1 MQLFRS
7 VSPSMEAASH
17 TDICCLSIC
26 LRSPVPPRLRGSL
39 PSLSSLCGGYQSERE
54 ERRIPVDTSVLL
66 PAGIGVF
73 YTLLILV
80 ASKCTA
86 QRSTAIQISPEI
98 AEINFALQEG
108 QTIVGVMDTKKA
120 MRFYIGN
127 D

>member
-1 MQLFRS
+1 M
-7 VSPSMEAASH
+7 
-17 TDICCLSIC
+17 
-26 LRSPVPPRLRGSL
+26 
-39 PSLSSLCGGYQSERE
+39 
-54 ERRIPVDTSVLL
+54 DTSVLL

-80 ASKCTA
+80 SILVSLKLTA

-108 QTIVGVMDTKKA
+108 QTIVGVMDTKNA

-127 D
+127 DVMDEQKYE